1 MKGFTRK
8 LSEFFAWESYRHREP
23 NDKAVIALDL
33 STVPFASGM
42 AIAPHALAWLF
53 LEDSTLEQTVSHLER
68 CWSLEVEAEAGWAA
82 YAKTASTYFGQFWS

>member
-23 NDKAVIALDL
+23 NDKVVIALDL

-42 AIAPHALAWLF
+42 AIAPHALTWLF
-53 LEDSTLEQTVSHLER
+53 LEDSTLEQAVSHLER
-68 CWSLEVEAEAGWAA
+68 CWSSEMEAEAGWAA